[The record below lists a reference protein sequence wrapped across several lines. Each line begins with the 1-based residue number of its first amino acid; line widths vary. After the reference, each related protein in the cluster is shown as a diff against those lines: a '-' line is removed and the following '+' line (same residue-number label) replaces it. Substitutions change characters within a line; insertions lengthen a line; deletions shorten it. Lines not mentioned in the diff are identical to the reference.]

1 MRYPVTIIATLVGL
15 ALCLYNYTGFDP
27 HNMVF
32 FMFSVP
38 AWFVDFFIDV
48 HQVNVL
54 LMYVL
59 TIASWALIG
68 YLCDWMIAKGRQR
81 RRSH

>member
-1 MRYPVTIIATLVGL
+1 MRYPVTIVATLFGL
-15 ALCLYNYTGFDP
+15 ALCLYNYSGFDP

-32 FMFSVP
+32 FMLSVP
-38 AWFVDFFIDV
+38 AWFVEFFIDV

-59 TIASWALIG
+59 TVASWALIG
-68 YLCDWMIAKGRQR
+68 YICDRMIAKSRQR
-81 RRSH
+81 RRSY